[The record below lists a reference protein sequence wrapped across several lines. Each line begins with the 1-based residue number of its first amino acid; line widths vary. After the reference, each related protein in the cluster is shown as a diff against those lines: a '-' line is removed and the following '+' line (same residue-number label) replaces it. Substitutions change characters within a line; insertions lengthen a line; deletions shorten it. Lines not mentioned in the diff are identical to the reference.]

1 MPMTTIQV
9 QNEDLPVLLSTPANY
24 SGAPIPGV
32 IAIHDLTGFN
42 QDIKRISQRIA
53 DRGYIVATPD
63 LYHGGKI
70 RCITR
75 VMRDVMTAKGPSLED
90 LDGTRSA
97 LSAHPQCNGSI
108 GVVGFCQGG
117 RFALLLARRG
127 YDAVAP
133 FYSTP
138 LPPKI
143 EQHLS
148 GSCPVVASFG
158 GRDLFGLGAG
168 KKLQTIL
175 DEADVVNDVKTYP
188 EAGHS
193 FANELPGQA
202 FLRLTGFGYQ
212 ERAADDSWQRVFGFF
227 DTYLRG
233 NSSRD
238 GDPEA
243 M

>member
-1 MPMTTIQV
+1 MTTIPV
-9 QNEDLPVLLSTPANY
+9 ANGELPVLFSRPVGH
-24 SGAPIPGV
+24 SGASLPGI

-42 QDIKRISQRIA
+42 QDIRQIAQQIA
-53 DRGYIVATPD
+53 DRGYVVATPD

-75 VMRDVMTAKGPSLED
+75 VMRDVMTGTGPSFDD
-90 LDGTRSA
+90 LAHTREA
-97 LSAHPQCNGSI
+97 LAAQPECNGSI

-117 RFALLLARRG
+117 RFALLLAARG

-143 EQHLS
+143 EKHLS

-158 GRDLFGLGAG
+158 RRDPFGIGSG
-168 KKLQTIL
+168 KKLQRIL
-175 DEADVVNDVKTYP
+175 DDAGVTNDIKTYP

-193 FANELPGQA
+193 FANQLPGQA
-202 FLRLTGFGYQ
+202 FLRLTGFGYHDS
-212 ERAADDSWQRVFGFF
+212 AATDSWERVFSFF
-227 DTYLRG
+227 DTHLS
-233 NSSRD
+233 NNNI
-238 GDPEA
+238 
-243 M
+243 